1 MVAADWTHL
10 TRKYDQA
17 RESEDLANVISR
29 RILKSVDPLELD
41 GQTMDSVNDQVVDET
56 EDAELELV
64 AAMRES
70 GLRVVVVD
78 GTAYLDMNPEQD
90 TARIGLPYQVDRFPA
105 TMIAGIWPDQQ

>member
-1 MVAADWTHL
+1 MVAVDWTHL
-10 TRKYDQA
+10 TRKYDLA
-17 RESEDLANVISR
+17 REREDLANVASR
-29 RILKSVDPLELD
+29 RVQRSPGLLELD
-41 GQTMDSVNDQVVDET
+41 GWAMDRANNQVADET
-56 EDAELELV
+56 EDAELQLV

-105 TMIAGIWPDQQ
+105 TMIAGIWPEQQ

>member
-1 MVAADWTHL
+1 MVAVDWTHL
-10 TRKYDQA
+10 TKKYDLA
-17 RESEDLANVISR
+17 REREDLANAISQR
-29 RILKSVDPLELD
+29 VQRSLDPLELD